1 MPASSFWNVWSKN
14 FQSADQFL
22 SRLGPFVSKNQHFER
37 WWEISTRMR
46 MVSTQRTDLKFQ
58 WLVPVQQWIAE
69 NNHWPLWVDFYDFD
83 FLWSYFDLRL
93 SLGSS
98 KGMPPAPLP
107 SHPTHEKNVKFQKK
121 TFLIFFWWGWGVWGE
136 GISNRKPAMRWKSKI
151 HTNLVLQSS
160 DFGVP
165 AFSTYQFSFNWTV
178 VWAELCSLHAF
189 GCLFGRLK
197 VDCEVSE

>member
-107 SHPTHEKNVKFQKK
+107 SLPTHEKNVISQKK
-121 TFLIFFWWGWGVWGE
+121 
-136 GISNRKPAMRWKSKI
+136 
-151 HTNLVLQSS
+151 S
-160 DFGVP
+160 DFFDFFLVRVGCVGGGDKQQEARYALEIQNP
-165 AFSTYQFSFNWTV
+165 HQSGFAIERFW
-178 VWAELCSLHAF
+178 CSGILN
-189 GCLFGRLK
+189 LSILL
-197 VDCEVSE
+197 